1 MVSWFMF
8 ALNCN
13 FIEFSYIFIFCVV
26 MGNHSETS
34 TVVENQEFSLEHA
47 KINNAVF
54 KKTKDH
60 EYFETTYPI

>member
-1 MVSWFMF
+1 
-8 ALNCN
+8 
-13 FIEFSYIFIFCVV
+13 

-34 TVVENQEFSLEHA
+34 TVMENQEFSLEHP

-60 EYFETTYPI
+60 EYFETTYPIEDNKQYDSWKDNLKENPAADS